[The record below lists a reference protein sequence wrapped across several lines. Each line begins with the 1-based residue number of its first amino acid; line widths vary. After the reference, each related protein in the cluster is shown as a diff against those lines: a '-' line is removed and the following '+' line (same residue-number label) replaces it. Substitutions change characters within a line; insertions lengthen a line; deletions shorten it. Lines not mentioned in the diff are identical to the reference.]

1 VMTSSRQVTLARRAR
16 LAGHGVHSGK
26 PVSIILH
33 PAADNHGIRFL
44 RTGLEGGRERL
55 IAARH
60 DAVSASELCTII
72 GDNESGAIS
81 TIEHLMAALYATG
94 IDNLLVEIDGAEVP
108 IMDGSSAPFIAA
120 IDRAGLVNQKSAR
133 RYLRVL
139 KPVRVEKDGKFSE
152 LVPYARGFRLTVEI
166 DFPTALIGRQK
177 KTLDLT
183 PESFRDELQHARTF
197 GFLKD
202 VDRLRQAG
210 FALGAS
216 LENTVAIDGD
226 QILNPEG
233 LRYRDEFIRH
243 KMLDAVGDLALAGLP
258 IIGHFRSWCS
268 GHRMNVAVLE
278 ALFADRTAYEIVED
292 RRAEAVI
299 GPVRTR
305 VAAVACAPAVD

>member
-1 VMTSSRQVTLARRAR
+1 MTSSRQVTLARRSR

-72 GDNESGAIS
+72 GDNESGDIS

-166 DFPTALIGRQK
+166 DFTTALIGRQK

-216 LENTVAIDGD
+216 LENTVAINGD

-243 KMLDAVGDLALAGLP
+243 KMLDAVGDLALSGLP

-268 GHRMNVAVLE
+268 GHRMNVAVLD
-278 ALFADRTAYEIVED
+278 ALFADRTAYETVED
-292 RRAEAVI
+292 SRAEAVI

-305 VAAVACAPAVD
+305 VAAIACAPAVD